1 MPMRCPWCGESPVMI
16 RGDRWE
22 CGWCGDSGKLKR
34 PADAPQATVSVTL
47 SFSFH
52 IDLPKSWSALK
63 TALAA
68 LLPGRDAELRPLL
81 GKVLLHEISA
91 SIQGRRTALEEQK
104 WQEIET
110 FLRGTRD
117 LRTDMPPA
125 KLLRGIRAGV
135 LYEREAQLTN
145 EVCGTFWA
153 ELIAALT
160 PEQYYRGE
168 AGEVRDIL
176 SELSWV
182 YTYFEEDEDGEEGG
196 AEQPRKYAQEDAF
209 FHHWQEKMMRHPDEA
224 RARRLLAQGGQ
235 PPQEDVCR
243 ELLAAEFPE
252 EVAGYTLEEL
262 EDRPWRYILDD
273 VLARDGAK
281 GVRMWR
287 ALLDAAGPRLGSDP
301 ELAEELLVDWDALS
315 GPAPETAE
323 AFLAALEDERFV
335 EQVFQGACVGN
346 LQRSL
351 LALCRRSGRAEL
363 GRRCLDLV
371 LANPHLGSEAW
382 ERRLRQ
388 ALDPGERRPG
398 PRKPAKPEAEPP
410 DDGAVFHYCTVRFR
424 NAPRPY
430 AYLTGGLPVKVGD
443 WVEAP
448 FGRED
453 LPRRGQV
460 IAVADCTRPAAP
472 WPPERTKTV
481 LRLAEPLPPQE
492 EAPPGP
498 APAPEPALP
507 SAPEPEG
514 DAEPP
519 SATAEKPVPVPPQP
533 PAVPA
538 EEERPAE
545 PDRAAAQPNGAP
557 TVRRTRRVPW
567 KTIWGVCVVC
577 AVLIGVAGGAVA
589 YHRWDARHRQAEQAL
604 LAGDI
609 SAAAEELARIPAFF
623 RSERLVRYTELCAL
637 AQSGTEQALETALEG
652 IGRIAEESDEPLRSA
667 MEAQYD
673 AIERQYQELFYQRAL
688 DQLRAERFD
697 QAEEYLQQALGLPH
711 AAALLRYAQAGAGAD
726 PDGSSAD
733 LKRALSLLG
742 QVPTGYEGPFAEE
755 IAALRAELEEMIPAA
770 TAREEAE
777 RASSQE
783 AGGTTAGPTVR
794 PPHTFNSGGA
804 GGSYSGDT
812 GAGSGHSLREDYGS
826 PEDLYEDDG
835 TYSDLDEAIDEWEE
849 GW

>member
-1 MPMRCPWCGESPVMI
+1 MRCPWCGSGPVMI

-34 PADAPQATVSVTL
+34 TADASQATVSVTL

-104 WQEIET
+104 WQELRASLLET
-110 FLRGTRD
+110 PELCADLPAYEILR
-117 LRTDMPPA
+117 A
-125 KLLRGIRAGV
+125 IRGGV

-153 ELIAALT
+153 ELISALT

-176 SELSWV
+176 YELSWV
-182 YTYFEEDEDGEEGG
+182 CTYFEEDEDGEEP
-196 AEQPRKYAQEDAF
+196 EWQRRYAREDAF
-209 FHHWQEKMMRHPDEA
+209 FHHWQEKLLRHPDEA
-224 RARRLLAQGGQ
+224 RARKLLARGEL
-235 PPQEDVCR
+235 PPQEDICR
-243 ELLAAEFPE
+243 DILAAEFPE

-287 ALLDAAGPRLGSDP
+287 TLLDAAGPRLGSDP

-323 AFLAALEDERFV
+323 AFLAALEDGHFV
-335 EQVFQGACVGN
+335 EQVFQGASVGN

-351 LALCRRSGRAEL
+351 LALCWRSGRVEL

-371 LANPHLGSEAW
+371 LANPHLGSGAW

-398 PRKPAKPEAEPP
+398 PRKPAKLEEEPP

-424 NAPRPY
+424 SAPRLY

-492 EAPPGP
+492 ETPP
-498 APAPEPALP
+498 APASAPEPALP

-519 SATAEKPVPVPPQP
+519 SATAEKPAPVPLEPPQA

-538 EEERPAE
+538 EEEHPAE
-545 PDRAAAQPNGAP
+545 PDRAAAQPDQTPA
-557 TVRRTRRVPW
+557 VRRKRRVPW

-609 SAAAEELARIPAFF
+609 STAAEQPGAHPRLLPLGAAGPVHGALRPGPKRHGAGPGNGAGGDRAD
-623 RSERLVRYTELCAL
+623 RSGERR
-637 AQSGTEQALETALEG
+637 
-652 IGRIAEESDEPLRSA
+652 
-667 MEAQYD
+667 
-673 AIERQYQELFYQRAL
+673 
-688 DQLRAERFD
+688 
-697 QAEEYLQQALGLPH
+697 
-711 AAALLRYAQAGAGAD
+711 AAALGHGGAVRRHRTAVPGALLPEGAGPASGGAVRPGGGVPAAGAGASPRRCAAALCPGGGGSRPRREQRGPKARPEPAGAD
-726 PDGSSAD
+726 PDG
-733 LKRALSLLG
+733 
-742 QVPTGYEGPFAEE
+742 
-755 IAALRAELEEMIPAA
+755 I
-770 TAREEAE
+770 
-777 RASSQE
+777 
-783 AGGTTAGPTVR
+783 
-794 PPHTFNSGGA
+794 
-804 GGSYSGDT
+804 
-812 GAGSGHSLREDYGS
+812 
-826 PEDLYEDDG
+826 
-835 TYSDLDEAIDEWEE
+835 
-849 GW
+849 

>member
-1 MPMRCPWCGESPVMI
+1 MRCPWCGESLVMI

-22 CGWCGDSGKLKR
+22 CGWCGDSGKLKQT
-34 PADAPQATVSVTL
+34 ADAVQVTVSIPLTIVYRVDL
-47 SFSFH
+47 SET
-52 IDLPKSWSALK
+52 WEALK
-63 TALAA
+63 TALAGA
-68 LLPGRDAELRPLL
+68 APGAEAELRPLL
-81 GKVLLHEISA
+81 GKALFYAVSA
-91 SIQGRRTALEEQK
+91 GVQHRGAATEGRK
-104 WQEIET
+104 WKELET
-110 FLRGTRD
+110 FLKETGDLHTELPPDGTLRAIRG
-117 LRTDMPPA
+117 
-125 KLLRGIRAGV
+125 GV
-135 LYEREAQLTN
+135 LYVREGQLSEET
-145 EVCGTFWA
+145 CGTFWA
-153 ELIAALT
+153 GLISALT
-160 PEQYYRGE
+160 PEQYYDGTPE
-168 AGEVRDIL
+168 GVSDL
-176 SELSWV
+176 FDELSAA
-182 YTYFEEDEDGEEGG
+182 YAYFGGADGEEMGL
-196 AEQPRKYAQEDAF
+196 AQARRNAWEDAF
-209 FHHWQEKMMRHPDEA
+209 YLHWQEKLLRRPDGA
-224 RARRLLAQGGQ
+224 RARRLLARGEL
-235 PPQEDVCR
+235 PPQEDICR
-243 ELLAAEFPE
+243 DILAAEFPE

-315 GPAPETAE
+315 DPAPETAE
-323 AFLAALEDERFV
+323 AFLAALEDEGFV

-492 EAPPGP
+492 EASP
-498 APAPEPALP
+498 APTPAPEPIPP
-507 SAPEPEG
+507 STPEPEG

-519 SATAEKPVPVPPQP
+519 SVSEGKPAPVSPQP
-533 PAVPA
+533 PAAPA

-545 PDRAAAQPNGAP
+545 PDSAAAQPNGAP

-577 AVLIGVAGGAVA
+577 AVLIGVAGGAVT

-609 SAAAEELARIPAFF
+609 SAAAEQLARIPAFF

-652 IGRIAEESDEPLRSA
+652 IGRIAEESGEPLRSA
-667 MEAQYD
+667 MEEQYD

-688 DQLRAERFD
+688 DQLQAERFD

-770 TAREEAE
+770 AAREEAE
-777 RASSQE
+777 RAAAQE
-783 AGGTTAGPTVR
+783 TGGTTARPTVR

-804 GGSYSGDT
+804 GGSYAGDT